1 MNSIKVQ
8 IISDLHLGKDR
19 RTIEIVPSA
28 DYLLIGGDVDE
39 YATGF
44 KYLKKFLAKVKPLYK
59 KVVWIMGNH
68 EVMAT
73 SHSLKTYSDTVK
85 ACKKVAAKTGTIF
98 LHDNSCEL
106 TRGLVVIGSPL
117 FSHIP
122 EGFVERTKKNPF
134 PRGMKVKVDNKRMPK
149 QINREYINR
158 LHEEAKSAIIREL
171 EKCSKNGSRAIIM
184 THYGPLAPGGT
195 KLERSSIFRQNE
207 KELAHYN
214 TDDDMKTVL
223 EKCKDIVPLWTFGHC
238 HTNKK
243 FRFNSEDKP
252 NGESSWGFDIVSN
265 QLGHFNKPFKG
276 TPFDSEYT
284 YTITSKSQII

>member
-19 RTIEIVPSA
+19 RTIDVRPCA

-39 YATGF
+39 YTTGF
-44 KYLKKFLAKVKPLYK
+44 KFLKKFLMKVKPLYK

-68 EVMAT
+68 EVMA
-73 SHSLKTYSDTVK
+73 SSRSLKTYNDIVK
-85 ACKKVAAKTGTIF
+85 ICIKLAAKTGTIF

-106 TRGLVVIGSPL
+106 TKGLVVIGSPL

-122 EGFVERTKKNPF
+122 EGFAERTKKNPF
-134 PRGMKVKVDNKRMPK
+134 PRGMKMRVDNKRIPK
-149 QINREYINR
+149 QIDREHINR
-158 LHEEAKSAIIREL
+158 LHEHAKSAIIREL
-171 EKCSKNGSRAIIM
+171 DKCSKNGSKAIVM

-195 KLERSSIFRQNE
+195 RSERDLTFKQNE
-207 KELAHYN
+207 KELGHYN
-214 TDDDMKTVL
+214 TDDDMKEVL
-223 EKCKDIVPLWTFGHC
+223 EKCKDVVPLWTFGHC

-243 FRFNSEDKP
+243 FRYISED
-252 NGESSWGFDIVSN
+252 NSDGESTWGFDIVSN
-265 QLGHFNKPFKG
+265 QLGHYNKPFKG

-284 YTITSKSQII
+284 YTITSKY